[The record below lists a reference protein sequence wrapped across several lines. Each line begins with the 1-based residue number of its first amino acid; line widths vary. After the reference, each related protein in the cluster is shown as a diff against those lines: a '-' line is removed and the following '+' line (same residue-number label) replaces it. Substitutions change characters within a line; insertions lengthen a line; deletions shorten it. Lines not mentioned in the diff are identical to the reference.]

1 MPGGTSRTVTTIAM
15 TGLAAIFI
23 VTLLATVSFGLAG
36 IWSVDVARSYTAGA
50 NYYSRYQKDA
60 VLALLRYGETRDEA
74 DFAAYRAAIAVPL
87 ADRTARLAL
96 EGPGRSVSDSYPSLI
111 EGRNHPADITAMAWA
126 FRLFADTNLLRPSV
140 ETWRQADDLM
150 LQVDAVAEDM
160 RRAIRDG
167 PWNRERNAVFTARL
181 LNLDQ
186 RLTTLQNRFSEL
198 VNELGRSV
206 RRFLTFGLIALGGL
220 LIVTALVYGR
230 RLRRRLS
237 LLEEER
243 HAREARFR
251 DIADMSADWIWETDS
266 EDRFTYCT
274 DRLMAVTGLPL
285 STFLGKRRR
294 DLAEPDGA
302 AGASDQEAYAA
313 VFLSRRPFRDLEYSF
328 RADDPKTGAVQ
339 RFRFRVSG
347 VPVFDQIG
355 RFQGYRGIGRDVTR
369 EVAIRRE
376 IERQREL
383 LETVL
388 MNLPQGLAVFDAE
401 AQLRFCNGP
410 FQKMMELPEAL
421 CRVGVAAADILR
433 HLTERGE
440 YGPQQDV
447 EVKVR
452 ERLEWFRA
460 GTNPYQHR
468 RPNGLILMLRSIRLP
483 SGGFIV
489 SFLDVTQQRALEAG
503 LVRAKEEAELANSA
517 KSEFLAN
524 MSHELRTPLNAII
537 GFSQMMEQAMFG
549 ELSGRYRSYASDIR
563 LSGEHL
569 LSIIQDILDLARV
582 ESGKLAFE
590 QDYIDLRRI
599 AEECCAMLRPAAS
612 RAKVRLV
619 NAIPAAAPV
628 LLADER
634 RIRQIL
640 INLLGNAIKFSPP
653 GKDVTVGLEAGGDGL
668 TLAVADHGIGM
679 TEEESRLAFEPF
691 VQLKMG
697 MVRKHEGAGLGLA
710 LVRRFAEAFGATASI
725 DSAPGVGTTVRIRF
739 PRDRIQP
746 SGGGEST
753 LGPATDNPAAGE
765 NASDRSR

>member
-524 MSHELRTPLNAII
+524 MSHELRTPLNAVI
-537 GFSQMMEQAMFG
+537 GFSEILRDELFG
-549 ELSGRYRSYASDIR
+549 PLGDSRYREYATDIND
-563 LSGEHL
+563 SGNHL
-569 LSIIQDILDLARV
+569 LRIINDILDLSKA
-582 ESGKLAFE
+582 EAGK
-590 QDYIDLRRI
+590 IDMVDEVIALSELFDSSTRLLQPRLQSAELTLVQSLPDSLPGLRGDRQ
-599 AEECCAMLRPAAS
+599 
-612 RAKVRLV
+612 RL
-619 NAIPAAAPV
+619 
-628 LLADER
+628 
-634 RIRQIL
+634 RQIL
-640 INLLGNAIKFSPP
+640 LNLLSNAVKFTGP
-653 GKDVTVGLEAGGDGL
+653 GGTVTLSAQVEAGGL
-668 TLAVADHGIGM
+668 VIRVADTGVGM
-679 TEEESRLAFEPF
+679 SQSDLQKAMLPF
-691 VQLKMG
+691 TQIDSGLH
-697 MVRKHEGAGLGLA
+697 RKYAGTGLGLP
-710 LVRRFAEAFGATASI
+710 LTKSMVEMHGGSMVL
-725 DSAPGVGTTVRIRF
+725 DSTPGVGTVVTVRF
-739 PRDRIQP
+739 PPER
-746 SGGGEST
+746 T
-753 LGPATDNPAAGE
+753 FAATAQ
-765 NASDRSR
+765 S